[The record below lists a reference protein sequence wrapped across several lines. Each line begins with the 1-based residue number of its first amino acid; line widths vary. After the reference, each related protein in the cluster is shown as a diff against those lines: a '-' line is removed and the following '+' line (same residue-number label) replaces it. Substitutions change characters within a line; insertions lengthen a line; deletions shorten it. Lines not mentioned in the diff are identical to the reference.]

1 MGSSMQLHPGRWAIG
16 LIALLTVALVACGGS
31 EQPTSAPAPTTPV
44 EVQVPP
50 TVSFIATTVILISHF
65 EHRHRS
71 RVCHWPKDRAGAL
84 KGLYDRRWD
93 LLLDAS
99 DFSDNHRLLHR
110 GVSGHYGWLDGKKL

>member
-1 MGSSMQLHPGRWAIG
+1 MGSSMKLHPGRWAIG

-65 EHRHRS
+65 EPAQVQSMALAKRP
-71 RVCHWPKDRAGAL
+71 CGGAE
-84 KGLYDRRWD
+84 G
-93 LLLDAS
+93 
-99 DFSDNHRLLHR
+99 FI
-110 GVSGHYGWLDGKKL
+110 